1 MSDWRRK
8 RGTDWSVQVKIS
20 IGLRSGDIIQWDFFL
35 IAKPVLEVIWL
46 LSINDYT
53 ASILKQSRT
62 WNDGR
67 DICSLNFAFDQC
79 GVLSYKKYIRME
91 TIFITSYM
99 EIAAENYII

>member
-20 IGLRSGDIIQWDFFL
+20 IGLRSGDAIQWDFFFL

-67 DICSLNFAFDQC
+67 DICSLNFALDQP
-79 GVLSYKKYIRME
+79 GVALLQKILSEWKQYL
-91 TIFITSYM
+91 
-99 EIAAENYII
+99 